1 MKDLGLSRRSLLR
14 GMGAAGVVTAAAG
27 TRAFA
32 APMKWD
38 FTIYYGPGHSL
49 TNLYIALTDD
59 IRERTNGELDI
70 TVRTAGEM
78 PFRATEAVPVLGQGQ
93 VEMALAYQ
101 GFIAGTTKVAAI
113 PGLPFLMRNAG
124 EAETAMEALIP
135 HINKKLN
142 SQGCHMLLWSGQNWP
157 QNAYGRGEPLTRLE
171 DFKGMNA
178 RGSSPEQGDI
188 IRKYGGAAVTLTTA
202 EVPEA
207 MHRGVVD
214 AVFTGAA
221 NITGSGWT
229 EFLDWGY
236 FCDPH
241 TGIEYI
247 LINQDL
253 YTGLPDDMRTAVDA
267 AVSENQAEFAAARK
281 KANDDAEAEMR
292 EVMTIVDADPEDV
305 KRYESEWAGYWD
317 DWASDGGPEVEAAVA
332 DVREAL
338 GK

>member
-1 MKDLGLSRRSLLR
+1 MTFRGVNRRQVLQGL
-14 GMGAAGVVTAAAG
+14 GAAGMITAAGG

-49 TNLYIALTDD
+49 TNLYMGLADD
-59 IRERTNGELDI
+59 IRARTNGELDI

-78 PFRATEAVPVLGQGQ
+78 PFKATEAVPVLGSGQ

-101 GFIAGTTKVAAI
+101 GFVAGTTRVAAV
-113 PGLPFLMRNAG
+113 PGLPFLMRNAE
-124 EAETAMEALIP
+124 EAESAMEVLVP

-142 SQGCHMLLWSGQNWP
+142 EQGCEMLLWSGQNWP
-157 QNAYGRGEPLTRLE
+157 QNAYGRGEPMQRLE
-171 DFKGMNA
+171 DFKGRNA

-207 MHRGVVD
+207 MNRGVVD

-221 NITGSGWT
+221 NITGSKWT

-241 TGIEYI
+241 TGIEYV
-247 LINQDL
+247 LINKDL
-253 YTGLPDDMRTAVDA
+253 YSDLPEDFRTAIDG
-267 AVSENQAEFAAARK
+267 AVSEGQASFAAARK
-281 KANDDAEAEMR
+281 TANDEAVAQMR
-292 EVMTIVDADPEDV
+292 ETMTIVEAAPEDV
-305 KRYESEWAGYWD
+305 ARYETDWAPYWDEWA
-317 DWASDGGPEVEAAVA
+317 ASGGPDVEAAMK
-332 DVREAL
+332 DVREKL

>member
-1 MKDLGLSRRSLLR
+1 MKFKELKRRSVLQ
-14 GMGAAGVVTAAAG
+14 GMGAVGLVTAAG

-32 APMKWD
+32 QGMKWN

-49 TNLYIALTDD
+49 TELYTKLADD

-78 PFRATEAVPVLGQGQ
+78 PFSATEAVPVLGQGQ
-93 VEMALAYQ
+93 VDMALAYQ
-101 GFIAGTTKVAAI
+101 GFIAGTTKVAAL
-113 PGLPFLMRNAG
+113 PGLPFLMRNAE
-124 EAETAMEALIP
+124 EATSAMEVLAP
-135 HINKKLN
+135 HINAKLN
-142 SQGCHMLLWSGQNWP
+142 AQGCEMLLWSGQNWP
-157 QNAYGRGEPLTRLE
+157 QNAYGRGEPMQRLE
-171 DFKGMNA
+171 DFKGRNA

-188 IRKYGGAAVTLTTA
+188 IREYGGAAVTLTTA

-221 NITGSGWT
+221 NITGSKWT

-241 TGIEYI
+241 TGIEYV
-247 LINQDL
+247 LINQEL
-253 YTGLPDDMRTAVDA
+253 YGGLPDDFRAAVDG
-267 AVSENQAEFAAARK
+267 AVADAQTSIAAARK
-281 KANDDAEAEMR
+281 KSNDEAEAEMR
-292 EVMTIVDADPEDV
+292 ETMTIVEADPEDV
-305 KRYESEWAGYWD
+305 ARYENQWAGYWD
-317 DWASDGGPEVEAAVA
+317 TWAESGGDEVVQALA
-332 DVREAL
+332 DVREKL

>member
-1 MKDLGLSRRSLLR
+1 MTFTGMTRRSVLQ
-14 GMGAAGVVTAAAG
+14 GMGAAGIITASG

-32 APMKWD
+32 KAMKWD

-49 TNLYIALTDD
+49 TNLYMALADD

-78 PFRATEAVPVLGQGQ
+78 PFKATEAVPVLGQGQ
-93 VEMALAYQ
+93 VQMALGYQ
-101 GFIAGTTKVAAI
+101 GFIAGTTKVAAV
-113 PGLPFLMRNAG
+113 PGLPFLMRNAD
-124 EAETAMEALIP
+124 EAETAMEALVP
-135 HINKKLN
+135 LINKKLN
-142 SQGCHMLLWSGQNWP
+142 SQGCQMLLWSGQNWP
-157 QNAYGRGEPLTRLE
+157 QNAYGRGEPLTKLE
-171 DFKGMNA
+171 DFKGRNA

-188 IRKYGGAAVTLTTA
+188 IREYGGAAVTLTTA

-221 NITGSGWT
+221 NITGSKWT

-241 TGIEYI
+241 TGIEYVM
-247 LINQDL
+247 INQGIYDDL
-253 YTGLPDDMRTAVDA
+253 PEDFRAAVDS
-267 AVSENQAEFAAARK
+267 AVSENQASFAAARK
-281 KANDDAEAEMR
+281 KANDDAVVQMR
-292 EVMTIVDADPEDV
+292 ETMTIIEAAPEDV
-305 KRYESEWAGYWD
+305 KRYEGHWAGYWD
-317 DWASDGGPEVEAAVA
+317 KWAADGGPEVVEAVTA
-332 DVREAL
+332 VREKL